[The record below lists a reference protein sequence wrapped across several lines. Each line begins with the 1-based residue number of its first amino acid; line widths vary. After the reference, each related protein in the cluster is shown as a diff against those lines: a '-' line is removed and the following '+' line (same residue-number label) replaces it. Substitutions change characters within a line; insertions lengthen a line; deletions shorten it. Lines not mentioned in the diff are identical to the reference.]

1 MLGLIKELNKL
12 GTTGM
17 SNIYLGSCQI
27 NCFFLLKKS
36 DVIKILSAVKI
47 VGSSS
52 LRRSISFYFKTSC
65 NLKTRGLGVTV
76 FSELYSVKLVSQAVS
91 SDLDITV

>member
-17 SNIYLGSCQI
+17 SNIYLSSCQS

-47 VGSSS
+47 LGSSS
-52 LRRSISFYFKTSC
+52 SRRSISFYFKTSC
-65 NLKTRGLGVTV
+65 NLKTRGLRVTM

>member
-17 SNIYLGSCQI
+17 SNIYLSSCQS
-27 NCFFLLKKS
+27 NCFFFLKKS
-36 DVIKILSAVKI
+36 DVILIFSPVKI

-52 LRRSISFYFKTSC
+52 LRRWISFYFKTSC
-65 NLKTRGLGVTV
+65 NLKTRGLGVTM
-76 FSELYSVKLVSQAVS
+76 FSEFYFVKLVSQAVS
-91 SDLDITV
+91 SDFDVSV